1 MQLGKLTV
9 VLCCVWVVTIF
20 YGEMFAFWVPSSSC
34 SWPQLL
40 PATTS
45 KVTHDVGDHVKVA
58 VITDPQLMDHT
69 SLALAPKSLALE
81 IAQFYTDL
89 YMRRSFLTSILP
101 SKPDIILFLGD
112 YFDGGPHLSDEEWQN
127 SLSRFRHIFGLNH
140 RGRFSDIPK
149 YYISGNHDTGYS
161 ATLSRNPKVLDR
173 YEKEF
178 GSRNYHF
185 TVGEVEFIAVDSQTL
200 DGRKEGNLTST
211 TWDFVKNV
219 SSDVAAKTRVLLTH
233 IPLYRP
239 DWTPCGSRRSSPI
252 INQVCNGVIMLL
264 FKRTLLRLSQSFP
277 STALYLCNIL
287 CILHLQR
294 VSHASDQEVTYQN
307 YLTEETS
314 RLLLDLINPVLV
326 LSGHDHD
333 QCTVTHQTRR
343 GHIKEHT
350 LGTISWQQGNLYPSF
365 MLLSA
370 TKNLILSNTSENVV
384 STRLC
389 FLPMQ
394 THIYIWYA
402 SLFILTVL
410 ALLLWPTHGL
420 SVGGRYIGWLG
431 SMWKAFISSD
441 LFRGAGKEKDEEDE
455 NCEYEM
461 VWDAEGSM
469 HLVKKVLI
477 KSNAVSST
485 DSESMARGNAVL
497 RPVAKKNISQE
508 ASVSLE
514 MNNADTHMEEGGM
527 SVSQGRLNQSK
538 RKLVW
543 GRFVRTLRF
552 LLAIAVVNLP
562 LYMMF
567 LAKDWID

>member
-20 YGEMFAFWVPSSSC
+20 YGEMFAFWIPSSSC

-40 PATTS
+40 PPSNNT
-45 KVTHDVGDHVKVA
+45 VTHDVGDHVNVA

-101 SKPDIILFLGD
+101 FKPDIILFLGD

-149 YYISGNHDTGYS
+149 YYISGNHDNGYS
-161 ATLSRNPKVLDR
+161 ATLSQNPKVLDR

-178 GSRNYHF
+178 GSRNYRF

-239 DWTPCGSRRSSPI
+239 DWTPCGSHRSSPI
-252 INQVCNGVIMLL
+252 INQ
-264 FKRTLLRLSQSFP
+264 
-277 STALYLCNIL
+277 
-287 CILHLQR
+287 R
-294 VSHASDQEVTYQN
+294 VSRASDQEVTYQN

-343 GHIKEHT
+343 GNIKEHT

-370 TKNLILSNTSENVV
+370 TKNLILSNTSEDVV

-410 ALLLWPTHGL
+410 VLLLWPAHGL
-420 SVGGRYIGWLG
+420 GVGGRYIGWLG

-469 HLVKKVLI
+469 HLVKKVSI
-477 KSNAVSST
+477 KSNAASST

-508 ASVSLE
+508 ASVSVE
-514 MNNADTHMEEGGM
+514 MNNADTHMEEGGT

-538 RKLVW
+538 RKLIC